1 MGKQDNELIETFR
14 QDKLMPDETLE
25 ADIKGWL
32 DRETGQGVIQHDG
45 QFVLTNKRA
54 CFYSEAPFEEIFET
68 IPLSKI
74 TSVETSSLMG
84 YHVLRVHTAH
94 DDLEFKTLEPKD
106 LFDNVVANLERLRN
120 EPTGDFRSL
129 RSVGSRSND
138 KQPLGL
144 PFEERRLRSALS
156 FHARQVSACHS
167 SERRLMVI
175 LYGWLRTPA
184 FRFSQPWPRRD
195 FSSGL
200 SFGTRIRGTRPR
212 CGVSARLREGWW
224 HLECYD

>member
-1 MGKQDNELIETFR
+1 MGKQDNEHIGIFR

-32 DRETGQGVIQHDG
+32 DKKTGQGVIQHDG

-68 IPLSKI
+68 IPISKI

-84 YHVLRVHTAH
+84 YRVLRVHTAH

-120 EPTGDFRSL
+120 EPTGDFVAPTASADVVADQIKKLGEL
-129 RSVGSRSND
+129 RDAGLLTND
-138 KQPLGL
+138 EFNTKKAELL
-144 PFEERRLRSALS
+144 
-156 FHARQVSACHS
+156 AR
-167 SERRLMVI
+167 
-175 LYGWLRTPA
+175 
-184 FRFSQPWPRRD
+184 
-195 FSSGL
+195 
-200 SFGTRIRGTRPR
+200 
-212 CGVSARLREGWW
+212 ARL
-224 HLECYD
+224 

>member
-1 MGKQDNELIETFR
+1 MIEGTQSSADGSRFGTSRPSLRTQRTTYTFSKEDAAEIAVRKSLHGMGRKGMGKQDNELIETFR

-32 DRETGQGVIQHDG
+32 DRETGQGVIQHNG
-45 QFVLTNKRA
+45 QFVVTNKRA

-84 YHVLRVHTAH
+84 RHVLRVHTAH

-120 EPTGDFRSL
+120 EPTGD
-129 RSVGSRSND
+129 
-138 KQPLGL
+138 
-144 PFEERRLRSALS
+144 
-156 FHARQVSACHS
+156 
-167 SERRLMVI
+167 
-175 LYGWLRTPA
+175 
-184 FRFSQPWPRRD
+184 
-195 FSSGL
+195 SG
-200 SFGTRIRGTRPR
+200 F
-212 CGVSARLREGWW
+212 
-224 HLECYD
+224 

>member
-14 QDKLMPDETLE
+14 QEKLMPDETLE

-32 DRETGQGVIQHDG
+32 DRKTGQDVIQHNG

-68 IPLSKI
+68 II

-84 YHVLRVHTAH
+84 YRVLRVHTAH

-120 EPTGDFRSL
+120 QPTGDS
-129 RSVGSRSND
+129 
-138 KQPLGL
+138 
-144 PFEERRLRSALS
+144 
-156 FHARQVSACHS
+156 
-167 SERRLMVI
+167 
-175 LYGWLRTPA
+175 
-184 FRFSQPWPRRD
+184 
-195 FSSGL
+195 
-200 SFGTRIRGTRPR
+200 
-212 CGVSARLREGWW
+212 
-224 HLECYD
+224 

>member
-1 MGKQDNELIETFR
+1 MERLAKRVRVISLHIANCTQRTTYTSSKEDAAAIAVRKSLHNEGEKRMGKQDNEHIGIFR

-25 ADIKGWL
+25 AHIKGWL
-32 DRETGQGVIQHDG
+32 DRKTGQGVIQHDG

-84 YHVLRVHTAH
+84 YRVLRVHTAH

-120 EPTGDFRSL
+120 QPTGD
-129 RSVGSRSND
+129 
-138 KQPLGL
+138 
-144 PFEERRLRSALS
+144 A
-156 FHARQVSACHS
+156 
-167 SERRLMVI
+167 
-175 LYGWLRTPA
+175 
-184 FRFSQPWPRRD
+184 
-195 FSSGL
+195 
-200 SFGTRIRGTRPR
+200 
-212 CGVSARLREGWW
+212 
-224 HLECYD
+224 

>member
-1 MGKQDNELIETFR
+1 MGNQDNELIGTFR

-32 DRETGQGVIQHDG
+32 DKKSDQGGLIQQNG

-120 EPTGDFRSL
+120 EPTGD
-129 RSVGSRSND
+129 
-138 KQPLGL
+138 
-144 PFEERRLRSALS
+144 
-156 FHARQVSACHS
+156 
-167 SERRLMVI
+167 
-175 LYGWLRTPA
+175 
-184 FRFSQPWPRRD
+184 
-195 FSSGL
+195 SG
-200 SFGTRIRGTRPR
+200 
-212 CGVSARLREGWW
+212 V
-224 HLECYD
+224 

>member
-1 MGKQDNELIETFR
+1 MGKQDNEHIGIFR
-14 QDKLMPDETLE
+14 QEKLMPDETLE

-32 DRETGQGVIQHDG
+32 DKPTGQGGVIQHDG

-84 YHVLRVHTAH
+84 YRVLRVHTAH

-120 EPTGDFRSL
+120 EPTGA
-129 RSVGSRSND
+129 SVA
-138 KQPLGL
+138 PT
-144 PFEERRLRSALS
+144 
-156 FHARQVSACHS
+156 V
-167 SERRLMVI
+167 
-175 LYGWLRTPA
+175 
-184 FRFSQPWPRRD
+184 
-195 FSSGL
+195 
-200 SFGTRIRGTRPR
+200 
-212 CGVSARLREGWW
+212 
-224 HLECYD
+224 